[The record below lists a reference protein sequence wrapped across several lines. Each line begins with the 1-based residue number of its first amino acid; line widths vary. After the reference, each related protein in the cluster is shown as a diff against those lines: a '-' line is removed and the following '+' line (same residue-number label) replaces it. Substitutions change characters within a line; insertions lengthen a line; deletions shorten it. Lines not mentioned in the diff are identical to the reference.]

1 MEAHILMQHD
11 LVDEFRI
18 SICPIVLGG
27 GIPLFHHIRERMKLE
42 LLDSRTFQ
50 SGVVVLHYRV
60 GR

>member
-1 MEAHILMQHD
+1 MMQHD